1 MDSRAVIK
9 KVIEFD
15 NPGRIG
21 FCLSDGYP
29 NDFVFAGAKKR
40 EDFDSE
46 WHKPEDFI
54 TEYSLY

>member
-46 WHKPEDFI
+46 
-54 TEYSLY
+54 